1 MAQTRTFVSS
11 YVDLR
16 YRLFRSRY
24 QAGLVSKVLLA
35 LGVAGLTG
43 LAAQVRIPLP
53 WSPVPITGQTFVVLL
68 SGVLLGRRWGGA
80 SLALY
85 AGLGALGVPWFSGW
99 GSGLGWLAGPSGGY
113 IVGFIFASLF
123 LGYMTDRYIRA
134 RSFFSMLALMLFADF
149 VFILGLGVVGLGLW
163 LSVAQGSAVSLTSLL
178 WMGAVPFI
186 AGDIT
191 KAVVAAAIARGA
203 TPKEAYNGEVD
214 RGKWQTWRLP

>member
-1 MAQTRTFVSS
+1 MAETRTLLSS

-24 QAGLVSKVLLA
+24 QAGLVYKVLLA

-53 WSPVPITGQTFVVLL
+53 WSPVPITAQTFVVLL
-68 SGVLLGRRWGGA
+68 SGVMLGRWWGGA

-99 GSGLGWLAGPSGGY
+99 LGGPGRLFGPTGGY
-113 IVGFIFASLF
+113 LLGFVIASLF
-123 LGYMTDRYIRA
+123 LGHMTDRYIRA
-134 RSFFSMLALMLFADF
+134 RSFFSMLTLMLLANFL
-149 VFILGLGVVGLGLW
+149 IIHSLGLIGLGLW
-163 LSVAQGSAVSLTSLL
+163 LSLVKGSALTLTGLL
-178 WMGAVPFI
+178 WMGTIPFI
-186 AGDIT
+186 PGDIT

-203 TPKEAYNGEVD
+203 TPKEAYGGEVD

>member
-1 MAQTRTFVSS
+1 VAQTRTFVSS